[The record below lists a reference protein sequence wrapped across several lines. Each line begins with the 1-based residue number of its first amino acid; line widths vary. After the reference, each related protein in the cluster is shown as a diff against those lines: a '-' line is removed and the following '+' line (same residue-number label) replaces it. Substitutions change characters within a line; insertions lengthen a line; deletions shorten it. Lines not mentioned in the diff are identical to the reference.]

1 MKGAKLG
8 MDKHFL
14 VRKIHSLFGIIPVG
28 LFLLEHLFT
37 NSFAAK
43 GAEAFNE
50 KVEFFQSLP
59 YLLTI
64 ETLFIFLPIVL
75 HGIYGLWIYYLG
87 DSNVTK
93 YGYFRNWTYLIQR
106 LSGLITFIFI
116 LYHVYITRLSAL
128 FYGTEISFAGMHEAL
143 SNPWMAA
150 FYLIGL
156 LAAVHHFSNGIW
168 TFLVSWGITIGTKS
182 QRISAVV
189 CNGIFVVLA
198 YMGISALLAFIN
210 G

>member
-1 MKGAKLG
+1 

-14 VRKIHSLFGIIPVG
+14 VRRIHSLFGIIPVG

-37 NSFAAK
+37 NSFALK
-43 GAEAFNE
+43 GAEAFDD

-59 YLLTI
+59 YLLAI
-64 ETLFIFLPIVL
+64 ETLFIFLPIVF
-75 HGIYGLWIYYLG
+75 HGVYGLWIYYLG
-87 DSNVTK
+87 ESNVSK

-116 LYHVYITRLSAL
+116 VYHVYTTRLSAI
-128 FYGTEISFAGMHEAL
+128 FYGLEISFAGMHEIL
-143 SNPWMAA
+143 SNPWIAA

-156 LAAVHHFSNGIW
+156 VASVYHFTNGIW
-168 TFLVSWGITIGTKS
+168 AFFVSWGITVGPKS
-182 QRISAVV
+182 QQISAVL
-189 CNGIFVVLA
+189 CNGLFVVITFI
-198 YMGISALLAFIN
+198 GINFMLAFIN